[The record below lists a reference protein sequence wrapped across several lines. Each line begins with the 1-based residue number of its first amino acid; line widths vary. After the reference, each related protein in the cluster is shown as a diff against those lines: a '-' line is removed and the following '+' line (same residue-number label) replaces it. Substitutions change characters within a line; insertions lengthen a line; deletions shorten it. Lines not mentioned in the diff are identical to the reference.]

1 MSRNGRYLRTHCS
14 RYQELA
20 EKSIS
25 SNCRFKVQPL
35 QGRKFVVVGS
45 AGAQLKTLLLGG
57 VVQVAI
63 MPRVYPSPAK
73 KPPVTA
79 REWFN
84 SAYEVVT
91 SANAGAMP

>member
-1 MSRNGRYLRTHCS
+1 M
-14 RYQELA
+14 
-20 EKSIS
+20 
-25 SNCRFKVQPL
+25 
-35 QGRKFVVVGS
+35 VGS

-79 REWFN
+79 REWSN

-91 SANAGAMP
+91 SANAEAMP